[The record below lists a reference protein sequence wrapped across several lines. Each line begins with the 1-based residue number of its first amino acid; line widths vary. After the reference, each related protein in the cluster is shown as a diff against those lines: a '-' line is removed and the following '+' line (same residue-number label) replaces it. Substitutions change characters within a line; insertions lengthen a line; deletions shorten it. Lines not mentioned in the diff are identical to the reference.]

1 MKSSRAVQS
10 TTKVCLIGAGFISS
24 SHAAAI
30 SLIDNIEVVAV
41 VDPNISAA
49 KQLAQR
55 FHIKNVYSTV
65 TECVSQIEFDSAH
78 VLVPPNLHFT
88 VIKKLLAANKNV
100 FAEKPFTESVN
111 EANELITLA
120 KEKGLTLAVNQN
132 AIYQPAFLKA
142 IDILKSN
149 QLGPLQSVYCRYE
162 MPLRQLDAGLFG
174 HWMFREPINIL
185 LEQAVHPLS
194 QLVKLIGKP
203 QEMIMSCSPAKE
215 IAPGLHL
222 FQHVDI
228 QGKGSVPFQM
238 GFKVG
243 QDYPIWEFTLVCED
257 GVIQIDL
264 ARNTITSKSLTR
276 FLPALD
282 SMLNSS
288 KEGLSLIGQGISELF
303 YYATSLLKLT
313 KPRDVF
319 NASIRT
325 SIEEYYK
332 SLSKNEKPFLCGEY
346 ARDLVAICEEIES
359 KLFSEIKNTPA
370 IISEAKE
377 YDVLVL
383 GGTGF
388 IGKALLP
395 KLLAKGYKVGI
406 MARNVATLPEL
417 FHQENVSLIRA
428 SVNDKKSL
436 NEAISHAN
444 HVINLAHGG
453 ASGSFEAIRDAMV
466 GSASLVAN
474 SCLEHNI
481 ERLIHVGSIASLFL
495 GDPEK
500 TIHCNEPSDPQPEK
514 RAEYSRAKVL
524 ADEVL
529 LALHKKENLPLVV
542 LRPGV
547 VVGKGGMINH
557 TGIGFFNNTQHFI
570 GWNKGK
576 NSLPF
581 VLVDDAA
588 DAIVSALTAENII
601 GKSLNIVGEVNM
613 GAAEYIKELRAR
625 SKRPYQY
632 HGQATRWLHTQE
644 IAKWTVKK
652 IAGNKAPAPS
662 IRDLNSR
669 AMLSPFD
676 ISEEKSLLNWAP
688 ETNKDEFLKKALDVH
703 FDH

>member
-1 MKSSRAVQS
+1 MAVQD

-30 SLIDNIEVVAV
+30 SLIDNIEVVAI

-49 KQLAQR
+49 KQLASSFQ
-55 FHIKNVYSTV
+55 INNVFATIA
-65 TECVSQIEFDSAH
+65 ECLDQIEFDSAH
-78 VLVPPNLHFT
+78 VLVPPNLHFS
-88 VIKKLLAANKNV
+88 VIKELLEASKNV
-100 FAEKPFTESVN
+100 FAEKPITERVN
-111 EANELITLA
+111 EANELIALA
-120 KEKGLTLAVNQN
+120 DEKGVTLAVNQN
-132 AIYQPAFLKA
+132 AIYQPAFMKA
-142 IDILKSN
+142 IEIIKSN
-149 QLGPLQSVYCRYE
+149 KLGPLQSVYCRYE
-162 MPLRQLDAGLFG
+162 MPLRQLDAGLLG

-203 QEMIMSCSPAKE
+203 QEMTMSCAPAKE

-222 FQHVDI
+222 FQRVDI
-228 QGKGSVPFQM
+228 QGKGNVPFQM

-243 QDYPIWEFTLVCED
+243 QDFPIWEFTLVCED

-264 ARNTITSKSLTR
+264 ARNTITSKSLTK

-282 SMLNSS
+282 GMLNST
-288 KEGLSLIGQGISELF
+288 KDGLSLIGQGVSELF

-319 NASIRT
+319 SASIRN
-325 SIEEYYK
+325 SIEEFYK
-332 SLSKNEKPFLCGEY
+332 SLNKNEKPFLSGEY
-346 ARDLVAICEEIES
+346 GRDLVAICEEIES
-359 KLFSEIKNTPA
+359 ELFSEIKNTPV
-370 IISEAKE
+370 IIPETKQ

-395 KLLAKGYKVGI
+395 KLLEQGHKVGI

-417 FHQENVSLIRA
+417 FYQENVSLIKA
-428 SVNDKKSL
+428 SVTNKEAV
-436 NEAISHAN
+436 NEAISHAKY
-444 HVINLAHGG
+444 VINLAHGG

-466 GSASLVAN
+466 GSATLVAN
-474 SCLEHNI
+474 SCLEHNV

-495 GDPEK
+495 GDANK
-500 TIHCNEPSDPQPEK
+500 TIYCNEPSDPQPEK

-524 ADEVL
+524 ADEAL
-529 LALHKKENLPLVV
+529 LAQHKKNNLPLVI

-570 GWNKGK
+570 GWNNGN

-581 VLVDDAA
+581 VLVNDTA
-588 DAIVSALTAENII
+588 DAIVNALTADNII
-601 GKSLNIVGEVNM
+601 GKSLNIVGEVDI
-613 GAAEYIKELRAR
+613 GAAEYIKELRER
-625 SKRPYQY
+625 SNRPYQY

-644 IAKWTVKK
+644 IGKWAIKK
-652 IAGNKAPAPS
+652 LAGSKAPAPS

-669 AMLSPFD
+669 AMISPFD
-676 ISEEKSLLNWAP
+676 ISEEKALLNWAP
-688 ETNKDEFLKKALDVH
+688 ESNKAEFLKKALDVH
-703 FDH
+703 FENE